1 MADSGDLAIKRPPV
15 PRGNCVSEDR
25 RRELITDSNACR
37 NRFPAK
43 LDLNA
48 GTRRQRRRINQACVI
63 LVSTDARDSLWWP
76 NWVDQAMD
84 KLLLPM

>member
-1 MADSGDLAIKRPPV
+1 MADSGDLVIERPPV

-25 RRELITDSNACR
+25 LRKLITDSNAWG
-37 NRFPAK
+37 NRYPAK

-84 KLLLPM
+84 

>member
-1 MADSGDLAIKRPPV
+1 
-15 PRGNCVSEDR
+15 
-25 RRELITDSNACR
+25 
-37 NRFPAK
+37 
-43 LDLNA
+43 
-48 GTRRQRRRINQACVI
+48 VI